1 MNNNNNERIPL
12 GHQIGSLGKIFK
24 NELKEI
30 SEKRGINSTYCKI
43 IMILSRNREGVIQND
58 IVENTNFKPSTVSLT
73 LKNLEQ
79 MGYLTRESSPED
91 SRKII
96 VKITDLGLQYDH
108 EIRECF
114 GIVEEEMIKG
124 ISEEEIAIFEEI
136 VLKMRKNLLHERGE
150 N

>member
-1 MNNNNNERIPL
+1 MNNNERIPL

-91 SRKII
+91 SRKIV
-96 VKITDLGLQYDH
+96 VKITDLVLQYDH

>member
-1 MNNNNNERIPL
+1 MNDNEKVPL
-12 GHQIGSLGKIFK
+12 GYQIGSLGKIFK

-43 IMILSRNREGVIQND
+43 IMILSRNRGGVIQND
-58 IVENTNFKPSTVSLT
+58 IVENTNFKPSTISLT

-96 VKITDLGLQYDH
+96 VKITELGLKYDR
-108 EIRECF
+108 EIKECF
-114 GIVEEEMIKG
+114 EIVEEEMIKG
-124 ISEEEIAIFEEI
+124 ISDEEIKIFEAI
-136 VLKMRKNLLHERGE
+136 VLKMRRNLLHERGD

>member
-1 MNNNNNERIPL
+1 MNNNERIPL

-136 VLKMRKNLLHERGE
+136 VLKMRKNLLHGRGE

>member
-1 MNNNNNERIPL
+1 MNNNNERIPL

>member
-1 MNNNNNERIPL
+1 MKNNERGVPL
-12 GHQIGSLGKIFK
+12 GYQISSLGRIFK

-58 IVENTNFKPSTVSLT
+58 IVENTNFKPSTISLT

-96 VKITDLGLQYDH
+96 VKITDLGLKYDK
-108 EIRECF
+108 EIKECF
-114 GIVEEEMIKG
+114 EIVEEEMIDG
-124 ISEEEIAIFEEI
+124 ISEEEIATFEAI
-136 VLKMRKNLLHERGE
+136 VSKMRANLLHERGDNE
-150 N
+150 